1 MSYLPK
7 SVLEEINFKTIIPSV
22 TYGILVWGNY
32 SQPLLN
38 SPDYTHA
45 CECHI
50 VNNFPCLLESSLYLS
65 QYNWHPINYLY
76 ETHIT

>member
-22 TYGILVWGNY
+22 TYGILLWGNY

-38 SPDYTHA
+38 SLDYTHA
-45 CECHI
+45 CAYHI
-50 VNNFPCLLESSLYLS
+50 VNNFPCLLESSLCLS